1 MTMISLK
8 LPKGKRN
15 DSDSIPVSENYPRDE
30 YPYCTRIEL
39 ENASLDALGIKDL
52 PEVGSVLMMECKV
65 KVIGA
70 RQSANSTKTI
80 RTLELQITDMDL
92 ELDED
97 EVGEGE
103 LTRGESKSMSN
114 LAKKMKS
121 M

>member
-1 MTMISLK
+1 MTMTSLK

-15 DSDSIPVSENYPRDE
+15 DEQYPIADDYPREE

-39 ENASLDALGIKDL
+39 ENASLDALGIKEL

-70 RQSANSTKTI
+70 RQSANSTKTTRI
-80 RTLELQITDMDL
+80 LELQITDMDL

-97 EVGEGE
+97 EVSEGE
-103 LTRGESKSMSN
+103 LTRGDSKSMNN